1 MFMNWRMSD
10 MGMRL
15 DSETTRKVLEMC
27 AEAKASIALD
37 GEAICG
43 PEMVEPGI
51 LIENGRV
58 TLLVAVET
66 KSEMNQRAWRARNR
80 RMGAAWK
87 AVRVALGVHLGALEP
102 FARAYASGDGL
113 WVKFVRLGGRSI
125 DISNIAGATKG
136 VEDAVAYLLG
146 ADDGDPRWHPS
157 WDREPGGPVGV
168 RVEIQISSLSKE

>member
-1 MFMNWRMSD
+1 MRD
-10 MGMRL
+10 MGIRV
-15 DSETTRKVLEMC
+15 DKETERRILAMC
-27 AEAKASIALD
+27 VQPPSLAYDQGLIDHAPD
-37 GEAICG
+37 PG
-43 PEMVEPGI
+43 MVEPGI
-51 LIENGRV
+51 LIEDGRV

-87 AVRVALGVHLGALEP
+87 AARVALGVHLGALEP